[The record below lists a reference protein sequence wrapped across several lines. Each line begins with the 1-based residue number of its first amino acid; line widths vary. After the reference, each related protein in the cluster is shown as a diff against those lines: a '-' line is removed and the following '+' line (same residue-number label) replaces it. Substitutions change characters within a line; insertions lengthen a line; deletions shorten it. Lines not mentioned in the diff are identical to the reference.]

1 MYVLNIVWNTIL
13 KNYVEKFILYLKFKF
28 KWVSSILPVNPT
40 KKICRWAWGLGHPGV
55 QLALA
60 IARGS
65 KSLVFAYLGL
75 EVKQSQQ
82 RSSDR

>member
-1 MYVLNIVWNTIL
+1 MEYYT
-13 KNYVEKFILYLKFKF
+13 KKFIVYLKFKF
-28 KWVSSILPVNPT
+28 KWISSISPANPT
-40 KKICRWAWGLGHPGV
+40 KKMCRWAWGLGNPGV

-65 KSLVFAYLGL
+65 KNLVFAYLGL